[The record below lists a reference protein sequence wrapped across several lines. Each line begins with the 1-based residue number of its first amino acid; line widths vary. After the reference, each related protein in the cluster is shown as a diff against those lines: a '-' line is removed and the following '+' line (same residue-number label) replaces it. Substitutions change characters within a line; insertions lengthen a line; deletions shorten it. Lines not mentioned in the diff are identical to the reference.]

1 MRPSTLIKHNLSHY
15 WRTNLA
21 VILGVA
27 IAVAVLAGAL
37 LVGDS
42 VRASLHGLALS
53 RLGKT
58 DFVLTSTGFFRQQ
71 LADDLQAQPQF
82 ASSFIALAPI
92 IALAGV
98 ITRDENRARA
108 GGVQV
113 YGIDDRFW
121 KFHGA
126 NVEPLTGGDVYLS
139 QSLAHELGT
148 RAGDAIVLRIEKPS
162 AIPVESLHGRKD
174 ESGRSI
180 RLTMRQ
186 PLPRSSLGEFSLRPQ
201 QGAVRALF
209 VSLRKL
215 QRDLGQENRINTIL
229 LSAKI
234 ADGASAQ
241 TAARVL
247 KEKFT
252 LSDLGLKLRI
262 LPDQKLILLESDSS
276 VISDRIAEQVKS
288 IAERLNHRVVSI
300 LTYLA
305 NTIRI
310 GEKSVPYSL
319 VTALDDIGQT
329 ELEKS
334 DNGPPPMIINDW
346 AARDLA
352 AHAG

>member
-1 MRPSTLIKHNLSHY
+1 MRPSTLIKNNLLHY

-42 VRASLHGLALS
+42 VRASLRELAIS
-53 RLGKT
+53 RLGRT
-58 DFVLTSTGFFRQQ
+58 DFVLTSPRFFRQQ
-71 LADDLQAQPQF
+71 LADDLQSDPQF
-82 ASSFIALAPI
+82 TSSFIALAPI
-92 IALAGV
+92 IALEGV
-98 ITRDENRARA
+98 VTMDEKRARA

-113 YGIDDRFW
+113 FGIDDRFW
-121 KFHGA
+121 RFHGESI
-126 NVEPLTGGDVYLS
+126 EPLEGDGVYLS
-139 QSLAHELGT
+139 QSLAHELS
-148 RAGDAIVLRIEKPS
+148 AQSGDAIILRIEKPS

-174 ESGRSI
+174 DSGRSI
-180 RLTMRQ
+180 RLTLRQ
-186 PLPRSSLGEFSLRPQ
+186 SLPRSSLGEFSLRPQ

-215 QRDLGQENRINTIL
+215 QRDLGQVNRINTIL

-241 TAARVL
+241 TAERIL

-262 LPDQKLILLESDSS
+262 LPDQKVILLESDSS
-276 VISDRIAEQVKS
+276 VISDRIAEQVRS